1 MHMREG
7 IVKEITDVVMD
18 MVKANNLDLVFDKSG
33 MSVDH
38 VPFLM
43 YSHDSIDF
51 TNEVIAVLNK
61 PGRTATSNAKV
72 STSSSAT
79 PAKATKP

>member
-1 MHMREG
+1 
-7 IVKEITDVVMD
+7 MD
-18 MVKANNLDLVFDKSG
+18 KVKANNFDLVFDKSG
-33 MSVDH
+33 MSIDQ

-43 YSHDSIDF
+43 YSHDNIDF
-51 TNEVIAVLNK
+51 TDDVIAVLNK
-61 PGRTATSNAKV
+61 PGRTATSTAKV